1 MFKIIVNVPS
11 PYGKDFL
18 TSYFSKKTPIV
29 SEPVGEKIGNAA
41 LHGFGFAKIPAFY
54 SPGSTNAVSE

>member
-1 MFKIIVNVPS
+1 V
-11 PYGKDFL
+11 